1 MAAFIMLTSSIHLTS
16 GGQTLVIQGK
26 RVPVNFCVSQPV
38 MELYNRINEY
48 RQIYDL
54 PPVHLSK
61 SLCYV
66 ASLHAKDLSL
76 HHPDKGPCNF
86 HSWSGQSFWKPF
98 CYPKDENKKSSVWDK
113 PRELTTYPSRAY
125 EIVYW
130 ENAPLVT
137 DTVFMVWKTETYFN
151 SFLLNSGKWQGKPW
165 NAIGISVYEN
175 YACAWFGE
183 VPDPEGDAWACGSK
197 PPVPAKDTLKRL
209 VRDTLRH
216 SVKDTLKHTAI
227 IKKTRPAKVKPVKTD
242 SVAVKPADTLAR
254 VPAEPAVRNDTAVKT
269 YYIIVKTNLT
279 METAAKLVNSL
290 KEKDYPGAKV
300 ITKDDKIRVSVF
312 ESSSKPEVM
321 AKLKEVKKT
330 YRDAWLYKN

>member
-1 MAAFIMLTSSIHLTS
+1 MD
-16 GGQTLVIQGK
+16 
-26 RVPVNFCVSQPV
+26 R
-38 MELYNRINEY
+38 R
-48 RQIYDL
+48 
-54 PPVHLSK
+54 
-61 SLCYV
+61 
-66 ASLHAKDLSL
+66 
-76 HHPDKGPCNF
+76 
-86 HSWSGQSFWKPF
+86 
-98 CYPKDENKKSSVWDK
+98 
-113 PRELTTYPSRAY
+113 
-125 EIVYW
+125 
-130 ENAPLVT
+130 
-137 DTVFMVWKTETYFN
+137 
-151 SFLLNSGKWQGKPW
+151 
-165 NAIGISVYEN
+165 
-175 YACAWFGE
+175 AWFGE